1 MIVLKSYEEILMV
14 AKRRKNTSIDLS
26 ELNSSDYLKAIDFIT
41 SLKKYFKRVKRSKFD
56 FLYE

>member
-1 MIVLKSYEEILMV
+1 MILKSYEEILMV
-14 AKRRKNTSIDLS
+14 TKRKKNTSVDLS
-26 ELNSSDYLKAIDFIT
+26 ELNSTDYLKAIDFIT